1 MPPFFW
7 RKGITMKSH
16 RMATFGMRMGL
27 AIVGLGCAG
36 LAGCASMGFKYDEGA
51 LRKQVAFDTQCP
63 QEKIQVV
70 DAMEAGVGVTKFRL
84 NVCGQEQKWN
94 RMGTSYFAEGK
105 GPMMQ

>member
-1 MPPFFW
+1 
-7 RKGITMKSH
+7 MKSD
-16 RMATFGMRMGL
+16 RFLALSKFVVLGVVGFGCTV
-27 AIVGLGCAG
+27 IT
-36 LAGCASMGFKYDEGA
+36 GCASMGFKYDEGA

-63 QEKIQVV
+63 AEKIQVV

-105 GPMMQ
+105 GPIAQ

>member
-1 MPPFFW
+1 MESDMF
-7 RKGITMKSH
+7 R
-16 RMATFGMRMGL
+16 
-27 AIVGLGCAG
+27 GLGRLVILTVAIFGCASTT
-36 LAGCASMGFKYDEGA
+36 GCASMGFKYDEGA

-63 QEKIQVV
+63 PEKVQIV

-105 GPMMQ
+105 GPVAQ

>member
-1 MPPFFW
+1 MM
-7 RKGITMKSH
+7 KNHGIEALGRS
-16 RMATFGMRMGL
+16 MGL
-27 AIVGLGCAG
+27 AIVGFGLVA

-63 QEKIQVV
+63 PEKIQVV
-70 DAMEAGVGVTKFRL
+70 DAMEAGIGVTKFRL

-105 GPMMQ
+105 APVVQ